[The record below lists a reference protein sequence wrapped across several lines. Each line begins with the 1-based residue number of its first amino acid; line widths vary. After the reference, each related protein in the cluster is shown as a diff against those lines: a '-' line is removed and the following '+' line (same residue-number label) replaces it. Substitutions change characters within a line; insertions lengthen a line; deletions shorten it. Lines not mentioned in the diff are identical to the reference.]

1 MKKVIIIILAILLA
15 VFIGIILPILINN
28 GALGSEGEDDLK
40 GEEDIVEL
48 GLDDIPG
55 GASGVHKSTEF
66 ETDASE
72 ETSVSKSEDDPTPKT
87 TPINAS
93 ENDNEAYDEG
103 KNGSDEQNEILSE
116 SWVEEMIREY
126 GHHIS
131 EYDMDY
137 LRRLYSQVDILYL
150 QCIMV
155 DGYTDEE
162 VEEVKAYLKDTLGSD
177 YQRGKEL
184 FYKYSY
190 LMNEIEI

>member
-93 ENDNEAYDEG
+93 KNDNEAYDEG

-131 EYDMDY
+131 DDDMDD
-137 LRRLYSQVDILYL
+137 LRRLYSQVDIVYL
-150 QCIMV
+150 QGIME